1 MIINIILN
9 RLVVLVSETLDY
21 EHKSNI
27 KRFIGIITLCFLI
40 KKTQWYSRIFV
51 DTEHQVYPD
60 NTWYRTHNERNFD
73 VVVLGSSGAKWAF
86 DFSNLPI
93 KAMNWAQQPQTL
105 VEDFNLLR
113 CYHSILCKG
122 GNVIITIMPFTG
134 LNKETGLMDAV
145 KYLKIDTQ
153 GEPIQPYLYKKACRY
168 ANYPILF
175 GKPAIKALIKFILR
189 REETIDRF
197 AKAMVPVNAMNA
209 EQLDRDAKRWI
220 DGWKRQ
226 FSIADFD
233 APLTPQNMK
242 GREYRI
248 SVMRDLVD
256 FCVERGYRPVY
267 VIPPVT
273 KHLAK
278 YYTRTFEQ
286 NYIYS
291 YLKEVNREVLILDYS
306 KESDLQKDELYF
318 NSFFLNAMGRKV
330 FTKRVLDDLHLVEC

>member
-1 MIINIILN
+1 MYGKCIF
-9 RLVVLVSETLDY
+9 D
-21 EHKSNI
+21 
-27 KRFIGIITLCFLI
+27 FITLGLLI
-40 KKTQWYSRIFV
+40 RKTQWYKSLFLDENHTI
-51 DTEHQVYPD
+51 YPD

-256 FCVERGYRPVY
+256 F
-267 VIPPVT
+267 
-273 KHLAK
+273 
-278 YYTRTFEQ
+278 
-286 NYIYS
+286 
-291 YLKEVNREVLILDYS
+291 VLNVDIALC
-306 KESDLQKDELYF
+306 
-318 NSFFLNAMGRKV
+318 M
-330 FTKRVLDDLHLVEC
+330 

>member
-1 MIINIILN
+1 MNI
-9 RLVVLVSETLDY
+9 
-21 EHKSNI
+21 KSNI

-318 NSFFLNAMGRKV
+318 NSFFLNLTGRKV